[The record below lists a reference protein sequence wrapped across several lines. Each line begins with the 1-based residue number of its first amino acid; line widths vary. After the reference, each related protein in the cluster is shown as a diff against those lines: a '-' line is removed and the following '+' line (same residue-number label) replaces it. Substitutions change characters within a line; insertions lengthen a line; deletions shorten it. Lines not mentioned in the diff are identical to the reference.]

1 MNAMYTSTAELIG
14 IVVNCNLLNVRKEA
28 DSDSGIICTVSA
40 LSELMVNLTESTD
53 EFYKVYTVTGVEGF
67 CLKKYVAIKQ

>member
-1 MNAMYTSTAELIG
+1 MYTSTAELIG

-40 LSELMVNLTESTD
+40 LSELMINLTESTD

>member
-28 DSDSGIICTVSA
+28 NSDSGIICTVPA